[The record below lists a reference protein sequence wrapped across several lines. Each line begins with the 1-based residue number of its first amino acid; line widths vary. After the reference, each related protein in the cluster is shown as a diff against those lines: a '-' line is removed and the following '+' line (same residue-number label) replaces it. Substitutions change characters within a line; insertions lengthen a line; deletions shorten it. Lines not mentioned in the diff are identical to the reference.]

1 MSAELLLERPE
12 TASPEAGRVALKF
25 FFNVME
31 LWGCAPAQQRTLLGG
46 IGNTTYHKYK
56 KLPQVRLPHDTL
68 ERISYL
74 MGVHKVLRIL
84 FSNSPDKVYEWV
96 HKPNAAPPFNGQS
109 ALDYM
114 LQGRVVDLADTR
126 RYLDGVRG

>member
-1 MSAELLLERPE
+1 MRADTLPERPD

-31 LWGCAPAQQRTLLGG
+31 LWGCTPTQQRILLGG

-56 KLPQVRLPHDTL
+56 KLPGVRLPHDTL

-74 MGVHKVLRIL
+74 MGIHKALRIL
-84 FSNSPDKVYEWV
+84 FSGHPEKAYEWV
-96 HKPNAAPPFNGQS
+96 CKANAAPPFNGQS
-109 ALDYM
+109 ALEYM
-114 LQGRVVDLADTR
+114 LHGRVVDLADTR
-126 RYLDGVRG
+126 RYLDSVRG

>member
-1 MSAELLLERPE
+1 MNAEQRLERPN
-12 TASPEAGRVALKF
+12 TASPDAGRVALTF
-25 FFNVME
+25 FFNVMA
-31 LWGCAPAQQRTLLGG
+31 LWGCTPAQQRILLGK

-74 MGVHKVLRIL
+74 MGIHKALRIL
-84 FSNSPDKVYEWV
+84 FSSNPDKAYEWV
-96 HKPNAAPPFNGQS
+96 HKANSAAPFNGQS
-109 ALDYM
+109 ALEYM

-126 RYLDGVRG
+126 RYLDSVRG

>member
-1 MSAELLLERPE
+1 METVERLERPD

-25 FFNVME
+25 FFNTME
-31 LWGCAPAQQRTLLGG
+31 KWGCTPAQQRVLLGG

-56 KLPQVRLPHDTL
+56 KLPLVRLPRDTL

-74 MGVHKVLRIL
+74 MGIHKALRII
-84 FSNSPDKVYEWV
+84 FSNSPERAYGWV
-96 HKPNAAPPFNGQS
+96 HSANAAPPFNGRS

-114 LQGRVVDLADTR
+114 LNGRVMDLADTR